1 MGGAE
6 LRGSCENYFDDIS
19 YLLMVRGESAGIDPR
34 NILVAARQ
42 CTVQHYSWPTQLEQ
56 LYGSGRGGRGDTPH
70 AYRRLNLVLAPS

>member
-6 LRGSCENYFDDIS
+6 LRGSCEDYFDDIS

-56 LYGSGRGGRGDTPH
+56 LYDCTHLSNMGHP
-70 AYRRLNLVLAPS
+70 RLAAHLVPP

>member
-6 LRGSCENYFDDIS
+6 LRGSCEDYFDDIS

-42 CTVQHYSWPTQLEQ
+42 CTVQHY
-56 LYGSGRGGRGDTPH
+56 
-70 AYRRLNLVLAPS
+70 

>member
-6 LRGSCENYFDDIS
+6 LRGSYENYYYDIS
-19 YLLMVRGESAGIDPR
+19 YLLAVWGESVGIDPR

-56 LYGSGRGGRGDTPH
+56 LYAS
-70 AYRRLNLVLAPS
+70 V

>member
-34 NILVAARQ
+34 NILVAAWRS
-42 CTVQHYSWPTQLEQ
+42 TVQHYSWPTQLEQ
-56 LYGSGRGGRGDTPH
+56 LYGSGRGGREDTPH

>member
-6 LRGSCENYFDDIS
+6 LRGSCEDYFDDIS

-56 LYGSGRGGRGDTPH
+56 LYGSGRGGRGHTPH
-70 AYRRLNLVLAPS
+70 AYRRLNLVLEPS

>member
-6 LRGSCENYFDDIS
+6 LRGSCEDYFDDIS
-19 YLLMVRGESAGIDPR
+19 YLLMVRGETHGADPR

-56 LYGSGRGGRGDTPH
+56 LYGSGRGGREDTPH

>member
-6 LRGSCENYFDDIS
+6 LRGSCEDYFDDIS
-19 YLLMVRGESAGIDPR
+19 YLLMVRGGSAGIDPR

>member
-6 LRGSCENYFDDIS
+6 LRGSCENYVDDIS
-19 YLLMVRGESAGIDPR
+19 YLLMLRGESAGIDPR

-56 LYGSGRGGRGDTPH
+56 LYGSGRGGREDTPH

>member
-1 MGGAE
+1 MTSLTYSWCGGNIC
-6 LRGSCENYFDDIS
+6 GTDP
-19 YLLMVRGESAGIDPR
+19 IDPR

-56 LYGSGRGGRGDTPH
+56 LYGSGRGGREDTPH

>member
-1 MGGAE
+1 MGGAG
-6 LRGSCENYFDDIS
+6 LRGSCEDYFDDIS

>member
-6 LRGSCENYFDDIS
+6 LRGSCEDYFDDIS
-19 YLLMVRGESAGIDPR
+19 YLLMVRGESAGTDPR

-56 LYGSGRGGRGDTPH
+56 LYAS
-70 AYRRLNLVLAPS
+70 V

>member
-19 YLLMVRGESAGIDPR
+19 YLLMVRGESARIDPR

-42 CTVQHYSWPTQLEQ
+42 FAVQHYIWPTQLEQ
-56 LYGSGRGGRGDTPH
+56 LYGSGRGGREDTPH